1 VFGLF
6 KKAKNNIN
14 VNSITVPNLG
24 WHLADQ
30 RSSIV
35 VYVNETESAS
45 LSVNYFAK
53 QPDLPTAKDIEF
65 LKSYYRELIYPN
77 NGGLIETH
85 FVTLNGITAVKA
97 IFKIKQP
104 AGMAYVASVT
114 IPFRDFSFVVKLQ
127 AIETGV
133 TGIRDAVLAEKLL
146 QRNEI
151 SIGEH
156 GFLNWFSDPYDK
168 TITGGVLMNQSE
180 QQQYDAEFPS
190 HPLTI
195 VREGINKIVSEIQ
208 FTSEVLNSTPFEK

>member
-1 VFGLF
+1 MFGLF
-6 KKAKNNIN
+6 KKAKNNIS
-14 VNSITVPNLG
+14 VNSITVPDFG
-24 WHLADQ
+24 WQVADQ
-30 RSSIV
+30 RSSII
-35 VYVNETESAS
+35 VYVNESESAS

-77 NGGLIETH
+77 GGLIETG

-114 IPFRDFSFVVKLQ
+114 IPFRDFSFVIKLQ

-133 TGIRDAVLAEKLL
+133 TGMRDAVVTEKLL
-146 QRNEI
+146 EKNEI
-151 SIGEH
+151 SVGDY
-156 GFLNWFSDPYDK
+156 GFENWFSDPYDK
-168 TITGGVLMNQSE
+168 NITSGVLMNQSE
-180 QQQYDAEFPS
+180 QQQYDSEFPG

-208 FTSEVLNSTPFEK
+208 FTNEVLNSAPFDK